1 MPTSP
6 ISNPVPPAVAHYATL
21 LEQKYPGY
29 LDGTDSTKTLAD
41 MYVEYMKKHPNAN
54 PKKVYDTVVIRL
66 DMIGKLPGVIAGQI
80 KTTATVIGKVGI
92 AGAVGAAKA
101 AQNLD
106 IFHGFNLGTM
116 FLRAG
121 EVLLGLVLI
130 GVAVEHLTGAEN
142 VISGAARKAGSLAMF
157 A

>member
-6 ISNPVPPAVAHYATL
+6 ISNPVPPAAAHYATL

-41 MYVEYMKKHPNAN
+41 LYVEYMRKHPSAD

-66 DMIGKLPGVIAGQI
+66 DLIGKLPGVIAGQI

-92 AGAVGAAKA
+92 AGGVGVAKA
-101 AQNLD
+101 SGD
-106 IFHGFNLGTM
+106 IAGGLNLGTL

-130 GVAVEHLTGAEN
+130 GVAVAHLTGTDNA
-142 VISGAARKAGSLAMF
+142 ISRAAKTAGKVAMF
-157 A
+157 